1 MSEQPW
7 GVVYEVPCGELALG
21 PTRFDIRH
29 RALVMGILNRTP
41 DSFFDQGGYY
51 EFDAFLAKAEQ
62 LVDEGA
68 DLLDVGGEST
78 RPGSRP
84 VPVQEEVD
92 RVVPVIEA
100 LRDRGYPVPISIDTC
115 KAGVARAALAAGA
128 HLLNDIQG
136 LADPELARA
145 AAAAGAPVVVQH
157 MRGTPADMQRHA
169 HYRDVVGEVREGLEA
184 ALGRAVAAGIP
195 RERVILDPGLGFA
208 KTAAQSL
215 LLLRELPR
223 LRVEGCALLVGPSR
237 KAFIG
242 HVTGAEV
249 RDRLPGTLAAVA
261 ACVLGGAEF
270 VRVHDVAATRQAAL
284 VAAAVR
290 DASQSAAAG

>member
-1 MSEQPW
+1 MLP
-7 GVVYEVPCGELALG
+7 LRIG
-21 PTRFDIRH
+21 PRTF
-29 RALVMGILNRTP
+29 AGPGPFVMGVLNVTP
-41 DSFFDQGGYY
+41 DSFSDGGRHASL
-51 EFDAFLAKAEQ
+51 EAALAWADR
-62 LVDEGA
+62 LAAEGA

-78 RPGSRP
+78 RPGSRA
-84 VPVQEEVD
+84 VSLEEEAG

-100 LRDRGYPVPISIDTC
+100 LRSRGYPLPISIDTC

-136 LADPELARA
+136 LADPEMARA
-145 AAAAGAPVVVQH
+145 AAAAGAPVVAQH
-157 MRGTPADMQRHA
+157 MRGTPADMQRHTQ
-169 HYRDVVGEVREGLEA
+169 YRDVVAEVRDGLEA
-184 ALGRAVAAGIP
+184 ALERALAAGIP
-195 RERVILDPGLGFA
+195 RERVILDPGIGFA
-208 KTAAQSL
+208 KTAAQNL
-215 LLLRELPR
+215 LLLRELSR

-242 HVTGAEV
+242 QVTGAEV
-249 RDRLPGTLAAVA
+249 RDRLPGTLAAVT

-284 VAAAVR
+284 LAAAVR